1 MINELKQDERQ
12 AFINLI
18 YLAIIC
24 DDKIFDKEVEAFNA
38 YAKKLNLDCSIDT
51 IDEVDMDETI
61 KEINAFKKRTKKII
75 FAELI
80 GVLYSDDVYSDI
92 EKEFVKKVGSELQF
106 SEEEIVDMEEAV
118 WEYIAS
124 YSNLMEVVNG

>member
-51 IDEVDMDETI
+51 IDEVDMDETL

>member
-1 MINELKQDERQ
+1 MINELKQEERQ
-12 AFINLI
+12 TFINLV

-24 DDKIFDKEVEAFNA
+24 DEKIFDKEVEAFNA

-51 IDEVDMDETI
+51 IDEVDMEETL
-61 KEINAFKKRTKKII
+61 KEINTFKMRTKKII
-75 FAELI
+75 FAELL

-106 SEEEIVDMEEAV
+106 SEEEIVDIEEAV